1 MLDSFRTQHPGF
13 DGDVI
18 VLHDGLTEES
28 CGVLEA
34 VAPPV
39 RFEPVA
45 SELLHRVAHLK
56 AAYPNRPVLPPMFH
70 ALDAFRL
77 DGYRKV
83 LYYDS
88 DMLFL
93 APVDEL
99 FDTDAALLCCGDWV
113 SILNRRRSSDTHL
126 PMKGNSD
133 LPALERPFNCGF
145 MLIDGSCAGPRVHA
159 DLLASMAPEAW
170 RDLRV
175 RLTDQP
181 IVNRYFAG
189 RQTLTSWTYNY
200 FVPGAELLR
209 KHTGL
214 NAELAKALHFK
225 GPVKPWTP
233 NAMLRWAHGGAEL
246 AYRTPTTP
254 FRLWY
259 DAYLKALAKLHLH
272 TTHPTLV
279 PSVG

>member
-28 CGVLEA
+28 RTVLEV

-45 SELLHRVAHLK
+45 PELLDRVAHLK
-56 AAYPNRPVLPPMFH
+56 TAYPNRPIVPPMFH

-99 FDTDAALLCCGDWV
+99 FDIDAALLCCGDRV
-113 SILNRRRSSDTHL
+113 FILNQQRDPDTNL
-126 PMKGNSD
+126 PMEGSSKR
-133 LPALERPFNCGF
+133 PALERPFNCGF
-145 MLIDGSCAGPRVHA
+145 MLIDGSCAGPRVYA
-159 DLLASMAPEAW
+159 DLLALMAPEAW
-170 RDLRV
+170 RGLRV

-189 RQTLTSWTYNY
+189 RQTLASWTYNY
-200 FVPGAELLR
+200 FVPEAELVR
-209 KHTGL
+209 QRIGL
-214 NAELAKALHFK
+214 SAELAKALHFK
-225 GPVKPWTP
+225 GAVKPWTP
-233 NAMLRWAHGGAEL
+233 NAMLRWAHGCEL
-246 AYRTPTTP
+246 TFLTPTAP

-259 DAYLKALAKLHLH
+259 DAYLKALAKLHLRA
-272 TTHPTLV
+272 THPTLV